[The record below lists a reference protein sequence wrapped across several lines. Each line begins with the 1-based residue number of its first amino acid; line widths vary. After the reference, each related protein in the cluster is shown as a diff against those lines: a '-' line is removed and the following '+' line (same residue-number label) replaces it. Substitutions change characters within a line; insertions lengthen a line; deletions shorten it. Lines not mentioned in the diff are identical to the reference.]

1 MNTAFYI
8 AREEWRYWLRSKVAV
23 TAFIVVSIIVAAVSF
38 INSLALLEEAHQRSH
53 QQATAEQTFLDQP
66 DRHPHRMVH
75 YGHYA
80 FRTPPP
86 LAIFDTGVDSVT
98 GQSIFLEGHR
108 QNSATFASSS
118 ASADVGS
125 FQSIT
130 PAFVYQVL
138 IPLLLI
144 TIGSGVLVRER
155 EAKTLIPLM
164 AQGVAGTTIY
174 FGKVLALMGLSL
186 VMLLPLIVLIS
197 IGMVSGETWSVAI
210 TLILSYFIYLLIW
223 CALIVLVSAKSQHYG
238 IALGTLICIWLFW
251 SLVIPR
257 FAVTSASAAIVVP
270 GKIEVDYKMYAD
282 LRELGDGHNAAD
294 PAFAKLRRDLLAEYQ
309 VDSVEDLPINFRGMV
324 AQTSESELTEVMNRY
339 ANERMQSEQAQSQR
353 VSLYGW
359 LSPVLAIAT
368 ASKKLAGTDL
378 ETHHRF
384 LKETEKLRFDFVQ
397 GLNVSHVQSLDYKDD
412 INRNQSAEASRR
424 ARISSE
430 NWQVLDNFNFAPS
443 SAEQRLAKSQA
454 SLLMLLAWLIVLFF
468 AGIMVSRRLNA

>member
-1 MNTAFYI
+1 MITAFRI
-8 AREEWRYWLRSKVAV
+8 AQEEWRFWLRSKVAV
-23 TAFIVVSIIVAAVSF
+23 TAFIVVSVIVAAVSLV
-38 INSLALLEEAHQRSH
+38 NSIALLEEAHQRNH
-53 QQATAEQTFLDQP
+53 QQATAEKTFLDQP

-108 QNSATFASSS
+108 QNSATFANSS

-164 AQGVAGTTIY
+164 AQGVSGTTLYI
-174 FGKVLALMGLSL
+174 GKVLALMSLSFI
-186 VMLLPLIVLIS
+186 MLLPLIVLVG
-197 IGMVSGETWSVAI
+197 IGILSGESWSVA
-210 TLILSYFIYLLIW
+210 TSLVMSYFIYLLVW
-223 CALIVLVSAKSQHYG
+223 SALIALVSAKSQHYG
-238 IALGTLICIWLFW
+238 IALGALVCIWLFW

-270 GKIEVDYKMYAD
+270 GKLEVDYQMYAD

-294 PAFAKLRRDLLAEYQ
+294 PAFAKLRSDLLAQYQ

-324 AQTSESELTEVMNRY
+324 AQTSEAELTEVMNRY
-339 ANERMQSEQAQSQR
+339 ANERMQSEQAQSKH
-353 VSLYGW
+353 VSHYGW

-368 ASKKLAGTDL
+368 VSKNLAGTDL
-378 ETHHRF
+378 NTHHRF
-384 LKETEKLRFDFVQ
+384 LYETEKLRFDFVQ
-397 GLNVSHVQSLDYKDD
+397 GLNKSHVEALDYRDD
-412 INRNQSAEASRR
+412 INRNQSSEASRR

-430 NWQVLDNFNFAPS
+430 NWQVLNSFNFTPS
-443 SAEQRLAKSQA
+443 SAEQRFAKSQA
-454 SLLMLLAWLIVLFF
+454 SLLMLLVWLIVLFA
-468 AGIMVSRRLNA
+468 AGLMVSRRLNP

>member
-1 MNTAFYI
+1 MKTAYFI
-8 AREEWRYWLRSKVAV
+8 AREEWRFWLRSKVAV
-23 TAFIVVSIIVAAVSF
+23 TAFIVVSVIVAAVSL
-38 INSLALLEEAHQRSH
+38 INSIALLEEAHQRNH

-108 QNSATFASSS
+108 QNSATFANSS

-144 TIGSGVLVRER
+144 TIGSGVLARER
-155 EAKTLIPLM
+155 EAKTLVPLM
-164 AQGVAGTTIY
+164 AQGVSGTTIY
-174 FGKVLALMGLSL
+174 LGKVLALMGLSL
-186 VMLLPLIVLIS
+186 VMLLPLIVLIG
-197 IGMVSGETWSVAI
+197 IGIGSGEAWPVAI
-210 TLILSYFIYLLIW
+210 TVVLSYFIYLLVW
-223 CALIVLVSAKSQHYG
+223 CALIALVSAKSQHYG
-238 IALGTLICIWLFW
+238 IALGALIFIWLIW

-270 GKIEVDYKMYAD
+270 GKIEVDYQMYAD

-294 PAFAKLRRDLLAEYQ
+294 PAFAKLRRDLLAQYQ
-309 VDSVEDLPINFRGMV
+309 VDRVEDLPINFRGMV
-324 AQTSESELTEVMNRY
+324 AQTSESELTKVMNRY
-339 ANERMQSEQAQSQR
+339 ANERMQSERAQSKH

-359 LSPVLAIAT
+359 VSPVLAIAT
-368 ASKKLAGTDL
+368 ASKNLAGTDL

-384 LKETEKLRFDFVQ
+384 LEETEKLRFDFVQ
-397 GLNVSHVQSLDYKDD
+397 GLNESHVQALDYKDD

-424 ARISSE
+424 ARISSD
-430 NWQVLDNFNFAPS
+430 NWQVLDDFVFTPS
-443 SAEQRLAKSQA
+443 SPEQRLAKSQA
-454 SLLMLLAWLIVLFF
+454 SLFTLLVWLIVLFS
-468 AGIMVSRRLNA
+468 AGLTVSRSLNP